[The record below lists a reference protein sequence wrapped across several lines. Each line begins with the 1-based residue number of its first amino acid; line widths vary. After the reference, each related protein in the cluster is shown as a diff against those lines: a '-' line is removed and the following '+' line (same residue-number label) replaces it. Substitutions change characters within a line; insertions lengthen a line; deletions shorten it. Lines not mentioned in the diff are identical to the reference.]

1 MINPF
6 IAPQRRANASAHIK
20 APITEISNSLANTIA
35 LRAMTG
41 PIDISIP
48 PEAMAA
54 VIPRETNITVV
65 L

>member
-1 MINPF
+1 MMNPF
-6 IAPQRRANASAHIK
+6 TAPQKIASANALIN
-20 APITEISNSLANTIA
+20 APITETSKSLANTMA
-35 LRAMTG
+35 LKAITG
-41 PIDISIP
+41 PMEMSIP